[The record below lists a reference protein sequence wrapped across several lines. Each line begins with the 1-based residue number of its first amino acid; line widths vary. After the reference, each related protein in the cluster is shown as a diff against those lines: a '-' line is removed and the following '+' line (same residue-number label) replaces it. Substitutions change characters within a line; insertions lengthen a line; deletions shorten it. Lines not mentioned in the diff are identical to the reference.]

1 MDIILIQ
8 IKHKQIEINFL
19 FLIIKNTITSLILNK
34 NYKKPIDLYYLKLD
48 IVYILLIYIIS
59 ILDLIHQYIL
69 KMILSLN
76 INFKIYILIQFNL

>member
-69 KMILSLN
+69 KMIISLN
-76 INFKIYILIQFNL
+76 INFKIYILI

>member
-1 MDIILIQ
+1 MDIILVPIR
-8 IKHKQIEINFL
+8 HRQIEINFL

-76 INFKIYILIQFNL
+76 INFKIYILI